1 MASERM
7 FGRADG
13 KGDYWLPTVAYG
25 AFRSG
30 TGFFQALLKEGLD
43 FGVFVVKID
52 IRQALF
58 GFQPR
63 CLVYFI
69 FLLEVF
75 ILSSQY
81 RRFKFKSYWLFF
93 CYYSTY
99 LQAGCGMRNYWS
111 FWRFNSPGYRTRQAA
126 L

>member
-7 FGRADG
+7 FGWADG

-25 AFRSG
+25 ASRSG
-30 TGFFQALLKEGLD
+30 AGFFQVLLKEGLD
-43 FGVFVVKID
+43 FGVFVVEID

-81 RRFKFKSYWLFF
+81 RRFEFKSYWLFF
-93 CYYSTY
+93 CYYST
-99 LQAGCGMRNYWS
+99 
-111 FWRFNSPGYRTRQAA
+111 
-126 L
+126 